1 MDFASPDLRNTLGK
15 QGFWKLFRF
24 LTFWDLK
31 SFFDRFVI
39 DFELQNESN
48 FEKNKRKFD
57 PKFKLEF
64 EGPILEIFGD
74 FLRFSSDPGK
84 LFESFFES
92 FFETGGA
99 RASSEGEG
107 EAKA

>member
-1 MDFASPDLRNTLGK
+1 VDFASPDLRNTLKK

-31 SFFDRFVI
+31 SFFDRFLI

-57 PKFKLEF
+57 PKFELEF
-64 EGPILEIFGD
+64 EGPILEIFGY
-74 FLRFSSDPGK
+74 FWGRRSNPGK
-84 LFESFFES
+84 YFQMFEPARRSA
-92 FFETGGA
+92 GGQ
-99 RASSEGEG
+99 RRGGGS
-107 EAKA
+107 

>member
-1 MDFASPDLRNTLGK
+1 VDVASPDLRNTLEK

-31 SFFDRFVI
+31 SFFDRLLI

-64 EGPILEIFGD
+64 EGPILEIFGY
-74 FLRFSSDPGK
+74 FLGILESSEK
-84 LFESFFES
+84 LFKSLNQL
-92 FFETGGA
+92 GGA
-99 RASSEGEG
+99 RAASEGEG